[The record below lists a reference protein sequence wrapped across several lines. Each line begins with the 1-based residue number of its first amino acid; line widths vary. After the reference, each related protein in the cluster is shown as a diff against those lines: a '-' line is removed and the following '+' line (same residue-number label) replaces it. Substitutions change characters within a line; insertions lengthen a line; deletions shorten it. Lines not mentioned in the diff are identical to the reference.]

1 VRDREKHYY
10 NFKRRLL
17 QMNVKEIINN
27 RPGKKILSPET
38 KQELWEKALNEFPD
52 DRMMQE
58 YFYLRLMQKYMGQ
71 EVKGR
76 EEL

>member
-1 VRDREKHYY
+1 
-10 NFKRRLL
+10 
-17 QMNVKEIINN
+17 MNVKEIINN